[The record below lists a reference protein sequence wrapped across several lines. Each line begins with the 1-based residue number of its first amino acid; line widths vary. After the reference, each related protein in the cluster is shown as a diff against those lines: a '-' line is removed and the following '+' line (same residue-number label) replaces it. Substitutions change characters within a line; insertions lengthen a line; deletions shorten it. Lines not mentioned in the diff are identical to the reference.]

1 MDYLSPEIYGIW
13 LTVSSVIVWLNFFD
27 VGFTLGLK
35 NKLAEA
41 LADGDY
47 VRGKKLVSTTYG
59 MMFAIFVPL
68 TIILELLVPV
78 VDWSGF
84 LNVSSGRH
92 SISRLA
98 FKPIRLRKL
107 ARR

>member
-1 MDYLSPEIYGIW
+1 MTMDYLSPEIYGIW

-47 VRGKKLVSTTYG
+47 VRGKKAGFNHLWHDVCNICASHNYFG
-59 MMFAIFVPL
+59 IVG
-68 TIILELLVPV
+68 
-78 VDWSGF
+78 SG
-84 LNVSSGRH
+84 G
-92 SISRLA
+92 
-98 FKPIRLRKL
+98 
-107 ARR
+107 